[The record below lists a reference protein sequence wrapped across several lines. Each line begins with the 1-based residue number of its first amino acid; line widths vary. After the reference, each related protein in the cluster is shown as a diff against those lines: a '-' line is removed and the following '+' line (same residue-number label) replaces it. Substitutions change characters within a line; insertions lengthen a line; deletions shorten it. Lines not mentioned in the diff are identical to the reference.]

1 MLVTREMM
9 VKKLSEKSGYYQRDV
24 RTLLQ
29 CMDDVVLEC
38 FGEVTDEEDIIVQ
51 LVSGVRIGCSIQP
64 ERNRK
69 DPRTQEDIVCKP
81 RCKPKSKFSEDF
93 RLRIQENYEANKNDK

>member
-1 MLVTREMM
+1 MLITREMM
-9 VKKLSEKSGYYQRDV
+9 VKKLSEKSGYWQKDIRAV
-24 RTLLQ
+24 LQ
-29 CMDDVVLEC
+29 CLDDVVLEC
-38 FGEVTDEEDIIVQ
+38 FSEVTDDEDTMIQ

-93 RLRIQENYEANKNDK
+93 RQRIQENYEASKNEK